1 MLETV
6 TDSFVGKEKLDEIP
20 FEKSTADFEASR
32 GVHVNWL
39 TENTNINQTGMQ
51 KKVAQVF
58 KDNNFFSADRSRS

>member
-32 GVHVNWL
+32 GVQVNWL
-39 TENTNINQTGMQ
+39 TENTNIN
-51 KKVAQVF
+51 
-58 KDNNFFSADRSRS
+58 